1 MRPARQNSA
10 TSGVSP
16 SAYAVSPPPAGRSTS
31 LIHVEV
37 RIGVK
42 GAPRELSIESA
53 QSADE
58 IEAIV
63 AKALKDSAATV
74 TLVDEKGRRVIV
86 ATDKLAYLEIAE
98 ADSRRVG
105 FGAL

>member
-1 MRPARQNSA
+1 
-10 TSGVSP
+10 
-16 SAYAVSPPPAGRSTS
+16 
-31 LIHVEV
+31 VEV

-58 IEAIV
+58 IQQIVEA
-63 AKALKDSAATV
+63 ALSSGAASM
-74 TLVDEKGRRVIV
+74 TLLDEKGRRVLV
-86 ATDKLAYLEIAE
+86 ATEKLAYVEIAE

>member
-1 MRPARQNSA
+1 
-10 TSGVSP
+10 
-16 SAYAVSPPPAGRSTS
+16 
-31 LIHVEV
+31 VEV

-42 GAPRELSIESA
+42 GAPRELVIESA

-58 IEAIV
+58 IQAVI
-63 AKALKDSAATV
+63 AKALEAGDMMVA
-74 TLVDEKGRRVIV
+74 LVDEKGKRVLIT
-86 ATDKLAYLEIAE
+86 TDKLAYVEIAE

>member
-1 MRPARQNSA
+1 M
-10 TSGVSP
+10 
-16 SAYAVSPPPAGRSTS
+16 
-31 LIHVEV
+31 EV

-42 GAPRELSIESA
+42 GAPRELSLESA

-58 IEAIV
+58 IQSIV
-63 AKALKDSAATV
+63 DAALKDGAATV
-74 TLVDEKGRRVIV
+74 TLVDEKGRRVLV
-86 ATDKLAYLEIAE
+86 ATDKLAYVEIAE

>member
-1 MRPARQNSA
+1 
-10 TSGVSP
+10 
-16 SAYAVSPPPAGRSTS
+16 
-31 LIHVEV
+31 VEV

-58 IEAIV
+58 IEAVV
-63 AKALKDSAATV
+63 AKALKDGAATV
-74 TLVDEKGRRVIV
+74 TLVDEKGRRVMI

-105 FGAL
+105 VGAL

>member
-1 MRPARQNSA
+1 
-10 TSGVSP
+10 
-16 SAYAVSPPPAGRSTS
+16 
-31 LIHVEV
+31 VEV

-63 AKALKDSAATV
+63 AKALKDNAATV

>member
-1 MRPARQNSA
+1 
-10 TSGVSP
+10 
-16 SAYAVSPPPAGRSTS
+16 
-31 LIHVEV
+31 VEV

-58 IEAIV
+58 IQTLVE
-63 AKALKDSAATV
+63 KALKDGAATL
-74 TLVDEKGRRVIV
+74 TLVDEKGRRVLIS
-86 ATDKLAYLEIAE
+86 TEKLAYVEIAE
-98 ADSRRVG
+98 ADARRVG

>member
-1 MRPARQNSA
+1 
-10 TSGVSP
+10 
-16 SAYAVSPPPAGRSTS
+16 
-31 LIHVEV
+31 VEV

-58 IEAIV
+58 IQKIV
-63 AKALKDSAATV
+63 DAALKDGTPTM
-74 TLVDEKGRRVIV
+74 TLVDEKGRRVMI
-86 ATDKLAYLEIAE
+86 ATDKLAYVEIAE

>member
-1 MRPARQNSA
+1 M
-10 TSGVSP
+10 
-16 SAYAVSPPPAGRSTS
+16 
-31 LIHVEV
+31 EV

-58 IEAIV
+58 IQQAVEAALVKGEPIV
-63 AKALKDSAATV
+63 KLI
-74 TLVDEKGRRVIV
+74 DEKGRRVIIS
-86 ATDKLAYLEIAE
+86 ADKLAYVEIAE
-98 ADSRRVG
+98 TEGRRVG

>member
-1 MRPARQNSA
+1 
-10 TSGVSP
+10 
-16 SAYAVSPPPAGRSTS
+16 
-31 LIHVEV
+31 VEV

-58 IEAIV
+58 IQAIV
-63 AKALKDSAATV
+63 EAALTGGAPSV
-74 TLVDEKGRRVIV
+74 TLIDEKGRRVMV
-86 ATDKLAYLEIAE
+86 ATEKLAYVEIAE